1 MEVIRI
7 PMAELT
13 PDPNNAKDHPAWQV
27 EQIKRS
33 IEQFGNLDPI
43 GVWGDN
49 NLIVE
54 GHGRFLALQELGY
67 TEAECIRLDWLSD
80 EERRAYALVH
90 NQTTM
95 NSGFDALLLDQALQ
109 SITEIDMSLF
119 GFDEDGDA
127 EETESEEETD
137 PLDSLPESRVMVCTI
152 SLFGVKSDR
161 ILYAKIEPEMA
172 EKILERIREEGGVST
187 LIDSVIGALS

>member
-1 MEVIRI
+1 
-7 PMAELT
+7 
-13 PDPNNAKDHPAWQV
+13 
-27 EQIKRS
+27 
-33 IEQFGNLDPI
+33 
-43 GVWGDN
+43 
-49 NLIVE
+49 
-54 GHGRFLALQELGY
+54 
-67 TEAECIRLDWLSD
+67 
-80 EERRAYALVH
+80 
-90 NQTTM
+90 M